1 MAQGQPCKRTRP
13 QRGEAQENETQ
24 AVPFFPNHVL
34 GAELGCEAISLVNQE
49 LSLGLR
55 QPSRF
60 N

>member
-1 MAQGQPCKRTRP
+1 
-13 QRGEAQENETQ
+13 
-24 AVPFFPNHVL
+24 
-34 GAELGCEAISLVNQE
+34 LGCEAISLVNQE